1 MKVRAVGL
9 MTICSLLR
17 KRRSSSC
24 FFLSL
29 VFLQHIVLGPWVA
42 FCVPERGLANL
53 GISGPVIESLVGQ
66 EVPLLC

>member
-9 MTICSLLR
+9 MKIRSRLK

-29 VFLQHIVLGPWVA
+29 VFLQHIVLRPWVA
-42 FCVPERGLANL
+42 FCVPMRGLANV
-53 GISGPVIESLVGQ
+53 GISGPMIESLVAQ
-66 EVPLLC
+66 EVPLVC